1 MNIVKTS
8 TKKENIRK
16 YQIEVTDMKN
26 MITNTKNIL
35 EDSTADQMKQKNG
48 SVIGRQGNGTQPKRA
63 VKRKKNKK
71 EKIA

>member
-26 MITNTKNIL
+26 MITNMKNIL
-35 EDSTADQMKQKNG
+35 EDSTAD
-48 SVIGRQGNGTQPKRA
+48 
-63 VKRKKNKK
+63 
-71 EKIA
+71 